1 MPQIIPVVIGIA
13 AGFAAGSLG
22 LSAAIAGGLGLAAS
36 LIPFV
41 SSAIGLIVS
50 TGASL
55 VMGAINKPK
64 AARPTSTA
72 LAEDRKQLIRG
83 SNEPRQI
90 VYGYARVSG
99 AIVYAASSGANL
111 RYLHLVVVLATHK
124 CEGIDIVWLNNQ
136 PIRATDCDSAGN
148 VTRSDHPQRGRVR
161 VEKFH
166 GEQTAGSATLASES
180 PDGWSTAH
188 ALLGCTYVY
197 LRLEYDQERMPG
209 LNSLDFELRGKSDI
223 YDPRADELMYTDN
236 WALCVL
242 DYMRSG
248 YGLGCADSELDLD
261 SFSAAANL
269 SDENVTIAADG
280 GTQVRFTCSGSFK
293 LDRAPLSI
301 MEDLLSAGGGAL
313 VYVQGRYRLHG
324 AAYSAPTASIG
335 PADMAGECEA
345 TPRAARREL
354 FNGVRGTFIDPARN
368 WQAAEFGAV
377 FDTGYDAQDGGERV
391 WKDIQLPFTTDNIR
405 AQRLARTLLLRAR
418 QSLRVKVPMKYA
430 ALRLCV
436 WQMVSLTHPDLG
448 LDAKPMRIIDWDYEP
463 ETGRVVVEMQA
474 EASSTYAWVYDYAYS
489 APSPPDTTLI
499 DPLTLPTPAAPTLT
513 ASTVLNADGSIIP
526 SIVVTWTAV
535 SHAFVTGMEV
545 QWREDSGAWSREL
558 APVGD
563 QRFVLWPLVAGR
575 SYEVRLVAV
584 SALARSATSTSGT
597 ATALGDATVPA
608 VISSIGATATLRGM
622 QIQWDGTPP
631 RDIDRYQVFERAD
644 TTGSAWVLIGETYS
658 RDFLRTGLAPGSGN
672 YRYAVKSVDRSGNI
686 SAMSAEVIATPGQVV
701 NGDLAAGSVP
711 TAAVQSDAI
720 TTQVSA
726 TATTSL
732 AGNGTDQT
740 AVSMSFT
747 LADARVGIL
756 NVSMQHGYAYSGPAH
771 LITVVLNGSILATR
785 GGSLG
790 NDYPAF
796 SLPLSLGSGSHTVTI
811 LWNGGTGLFL
821 GSRTIIALLRAR

>member
-1 MPQIIPVVIGIA
+1 MPAVIPLVVAAAASFATFVGAPAGVILFGGALKLSALALAGVIGTV
-13 AGFAAGSLG
+13 
-22 LSAAIAGGLGLAAS
+22 
-36 LIPFV
+36 V
-41 SSAIGLIVS
+41 SI
-50 TGASL
+50 GASL

-64 AARPTSTA
+64 APRPTSTA

-148 VTRSDHPQRGRVR
+148 VTRSDHPQRDRVR

-209 LNSLDFELRGKSDI
+209 LNSLDFELRGKNDV
-223 YDPRADELMYTDN
+223 YDPRNADEPMYTDN

-242 DYMRSG
+242 DYVRNG
-248 YGLGCADSELDLD
+248 YGLACTDSELDLD
-261 SFSAAANL
+261 SFAAAANL
-269 SDENVTIAADG
+269 SDENVVIAADG
-280 GTQVRFTCSGSFK
+280 STQARFTCSGSFK

-301 MEDLLSAGGGAL
+301 MEDMLSAGGGAL

-324 AAYSAPTASIG
+324 AAYSAPAASIG

-354 FNGVRGTFIDPARN
+354 FNGVRGTFIDPARG
-368 WQAAEFGAV
+368 WQASEFGAV

-448 LDAKPMRIIDWDYEP
+448 LDAKPMRIIDWEYEP

-535 SHAFVTGMEV
+535 AHAFVTGMEV
-545 QWREDSGAWSREL
+545 QWREASGAWSREL

-563 QRFVLWPLVAGR
+563 QRFVLWPLIASR

-584 SALARSATSTSGT
+584 SALARSATSASTT
-597 ATALGDATVPA
+597 ATALDDATVPA
-608 VISSIGATATLRGM
+608 VISSIGATSTLRGM

-631 RDIDRYQVFERAD
+631 RDIDRYQVFERPD

-658 RDFLRTGLAPGSGN
+658 RDFLRTGLAPGSGG
-672 YRYAVKSVDRSGNI
+672 YRYAIKSVDRSGNI
-686 SAMSAEVIATPGQVV
+686 SAMSAEVVATPGQVV

-726 TATTSL
+726 TATTTL

-756 NVSMQHGYAYSGPAH
+756 NVSMQHGYAFSGPAH

-796 SLPLSLGSGSHTVTI
+796 SLPLSLGAGSHTVTI
-811 LWNGGTGLFL
+811 LWNADTGLFL
-821 GSRTIIALLRAR
+821 SSRTIIALLRAR